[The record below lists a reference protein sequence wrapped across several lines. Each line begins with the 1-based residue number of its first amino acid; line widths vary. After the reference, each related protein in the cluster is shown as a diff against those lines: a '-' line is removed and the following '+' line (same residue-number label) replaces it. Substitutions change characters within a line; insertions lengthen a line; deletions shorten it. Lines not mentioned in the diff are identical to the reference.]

1 MPPWAYSNL
10 PTRSVE
16 ASVNAPLTWPNSSL
30 SRMFSLSAAQFS
42 ATNGL
47 FLRGLF
53 WWIAWAT
60 SSLPVP
66 VSPWISTLALV
77 GAIRLSR
84 SITSRICGL
93 SPMTPSKPNFS
104 SSRRFSSTFARRS
117 RALSAAFSAIARS
130 WLDVQRLEQVVERPL
145 LHRLDGRGDRAVAGH
160 EDHLAVGLVAPWPG
174 RGSPGRRR
182 RSSPGR

>member
-1 MPPWAYSNL
+1 
-10 PTRSVE
+10 
-16 ASVNAPLTWPNSSL
+16 
-30 SRMFSLSAAQFS
+30 MFSLSAAQFR

-47 FLRGLF
+47 FFRGLF

-84 SITSRICGL
+84 SITSCICGL

-104 SSRRFSSTFARRS
+104 SSRRFSSTLVRRS
-117 RALSAAFSAIARS
+117 RELSAAFSVDRPKLARG
-130 WLDVQRLEQVVERPL
+130 P
-145 LHRLDGRGDRAVAGH
+145 AA
-160 EDHLAVGLVAPWPG
+160 
-174 RGSPGRRR
+174 
-182 RSSPGR
+182 